1 MSELQPI
8 GWQMADKN
16 QGHGVPM
23 WIYDSVYKNKPYK
36 IYSMV
41 QISVMYVYTYTYMVY
56 FMIQK
61 NNSVKVNFNWIP
73 KVNYNFIVS
82 LTKSFKVI
90 LSSDGMQ
97 REAGVTL
104 ERSKAELKNCMTVA
118 GGALRKK

>member
-1 MSELQPI
+1 
-8 GWQMADKN
+8 
-16 QGHGVPM
+16 
-23 WIYDSVYKNKPYK
+23 
-36 IYSMV
+36 
-41 QISVMYVYTYTYMVY
+41 MYVYTYTYMVY